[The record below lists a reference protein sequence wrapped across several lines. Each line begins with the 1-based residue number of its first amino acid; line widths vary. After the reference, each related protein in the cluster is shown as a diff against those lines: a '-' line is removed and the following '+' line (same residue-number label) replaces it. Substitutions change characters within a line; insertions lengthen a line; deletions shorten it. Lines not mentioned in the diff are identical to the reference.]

1 MSSRS
6 TTTAQVTSPTGPAT
20 PSDVTDRVIR
30 PMRADAQRN
39 YDKLI
44 ATARSVVTE
53 QGSDTSLEEIA
64 RRAGVGIGTLYRH
77 FPNRLSLLES
87 IYREDVD
94 GLAALAEHLVATET
108 PWDAMAQWL
117 ESFTGYAA
125 TKRVLF
131 HEIMEVAGREAEVLS
146 HSRKVILA
154 TAELVIGGAQRAG
167 VIRTDIE
174 VGDVTRL
181 VGGCTMMPGADTEQQ
196 KRMLHLV
203 LDGLRPPA

>member
-1 MSSRS
+1 MG
-6 TTTAQVTSPTGPAT
+6 TTAAAAT
-20 PSDVTDRVIR
+20 PEDLTEQAVR
-30 PMRADAQRN
+30 PLRADAQRN

-44 ATARSVVTE
+44 ATARTVVTE

-77 FPNRLSLLES
+77 FPNRLALLES

-94 GLAALAEHLVATET
+94 GLAALAERLSATES
-108 PWDAMAQWL
+108 PWHAMAQWL
-117 ESFTGYAA
+117 EAFSGYAA

-154 TAELVIGGAQRAG
+154 AADLIIGGGQRAG
-167 VIRTDIE
+167 VVRRDIE
-174 VGDVTRL
+174 VSDVTRL
-181 VGGCTMMPGADTEQQ
+181 VGGCTMMPGADAEQQ
-196 KRMLHLV
+196 KRMLALV